1 MEQRVMDK
9 ESFVQKVLQ
18 DMQQAKKQGILQ
30 KKRNDSEYHNYVEER
45 QRKIIK
51 RQRRLH

>member
-18 DMQQAKKQGILQ
+18 DMQQAKKQRILQ
-30 KKRNDSEYHNYVEER
+30 KKTTDNEYYNYVKER

-51 RQRRLH
+51 RQRRMH